1 MRVLIERRKTHTHI
15 KKGKDEYHAEFQTI
29 DDALLI
35 GAKLKRSFLVGK
47 PDEGGGG
54 DIIFE

>member
-15 KKGKDEYHAEFQTI
+15 KKGKDEYRAEFQTI

-35 GAKLKRSFLVGK
+35 GAKLKRSFLLGK
-47 PDEGGGG
+47 PDEGWGGG
-54 DIIFE
+54 RNF